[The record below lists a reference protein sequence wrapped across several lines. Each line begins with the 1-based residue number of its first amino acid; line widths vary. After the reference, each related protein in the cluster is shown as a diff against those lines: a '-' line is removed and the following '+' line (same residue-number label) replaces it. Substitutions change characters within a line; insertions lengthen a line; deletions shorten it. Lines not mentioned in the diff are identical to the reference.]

1 MPGGSAA
8 LIEAVYAGGA
18 AATDRLGGLVA
29 ACVAA
34 WAGALPDHRPV
45 RVLEVGGGT
54 GGTTRL
60 VLAALAAVRPGT
72 EYLFTDV
79 SPSFLPEAARRF
91 AATLPGFA
99 TARLDI
105 SADPAA
111 QGQQPGAFDIVLA
124 ADVLHATPDLA
135 RSLAHCRRLLRAGGL
150 LVLNETTR
158 VRDFATLTFGLT
170 DGWWCATDRARR
182 LPFGPAAAAETW
194 RELLAEA
201 GFAAQRSLPPER
213 AAPDA
218 FQTLFVAE
226 AGPDAGAP
234 RSANALRVAAA
245 PVAATDLLHAH
256 LAALVGATL
265 KLDPAALHPA
275 EPFGTYG
282 LESVMALEVIAAL
295 EADFGTLPKTLL
307 FEAAS
312 IADLADWLRRE
323 NPSAT
328 AAIHARERGLPPVP
342 LPSTPAAAA
351 VPANANDLFEG
362 AIAVVALAGRFPG
375 ARSPEALWELL
386 REGRSGIT
394 EVPAERWDH
403 APHYDPTRTDDTK
416 AHSKWGGFVD
426 GADRFDA
433 ALFHISPAEARA
445 TDPMER
451 QFIEVAWELLEN
463 AGHAPERLKAAARN
477 PLGGDVGVFV
487 GVMSQT
493 YEQLATEIWA
503 KGVYTGAFSSH
514 SSIANRVSFL
524 FDFTGPSCGV
534 DTACSSSLTAVHL
547 ACEAIRRGDCRA
559 AIAGGVNLLLHP
571 LHHILLSAYRV
582 LSPDNRTR
590 AFGEGGTGF
599 VVGEGIGAVL
609 LRPLADALRDGD
621 PVLAVVRGS
630 AVNTSGRTSSYSAPS
645 VEAQAA
651 VVTAALARAGV
662 DPRSI
667 GCVEAHGTGTELGD
681 PVEIRALAKAW
692 GAWTADRGFCAIGSV
707 KSNIGHLECA
717 AGIAGLAKLLLQF
730 RHRTL
735 APSLDAEPPNPH
747 LDLGAT
753 PFRVQTR
760 LGAWDPPA
768 DGGPRR
774 AAISSFGLGGA
785 NAHLVL
791 EEWPAPPPGATDDGA
806 PLLVPISA
814 RTEERLRA
822 HLARLAGHLRQA
834 LAAGDAPSL
843 RDVAWTLQVGRQALP
858 ERWAAVATDVP
869 GFVDAA
875 EGWLQGRVSPGVRHG
890 RVGRVG
896 HSAHAGDPPHPSL
909 AADPAAMAAHWV
921 AGGRIEPELLLRG
934 ERRPRIVPLPNY
946 PFEPRRFW
954 LTDGKGF
961 SKAEVSASRAA
972 ERAAPQAT
980 EPVAAYYDAT
990 LPVREDRLDEAYFS
1004 LAPFAEPRPGFS
1016 WTRTVL
1022 DPEAEPEAAATLLE
1036 AQRAMRRALLAGLDL
1051 ADGPRR
1057 VLDIGC
1063 GAATDLIALARANP
1077 RLTAHGRTLAA
1088 EHARVAAARVRL
1100 AGLADRVAIEVGDSA
1115 GSPFPGPPFDL
1126 VLGIEVVHH
1135 VRDKD
1140 ALFGNIAAA
1149 LAPAGRV
1156 ALADCVAPRVA
1167 VSVAETG
1174 SFTLAEPA
1182 YAELLARHGL
1192 RIMRAVDASAGVAHC
1207 LADEGLPQ
1215 VLAHLAAR
1223 GLPAARLELVEK
1235 VHAGWANFGRALAEG
1250 GIRYM
1255 LLQIGPDRATDTSG
1269 LAAANRAALASAT
1282 PYTAPTAERADSAL
1296 ATTVLDCLAQV
1307 LGTTGEDIDPHA
1319 AFVEQGLDSLGG
1331 LRFLDALARRLDV
1344 TLGTEA
1350 LYDHP
1355 TLAALTAH
1363 IAGTGAASQRAAPAS
1378 VTEARPMP
1386 AAVPA
1391 TLAPAVARLPAT
1403 APASVEP
1410 APVAPDAIAVVGLAV
1425 RLPGAPDQRALWR
1438 VLRDGVDC
1446 VSEVPAD
1453 RWDAAL
1459 HYSPDPEARDHT
1471 YGKWGGFLDSHDRFD
1486 ARFFGISA
1494 REAALM
1500 DPQHRVFLETAWH
1513 ALEDAGLT
1521 GGDALAGARCGAF
1534 VGLTGDE
1541 YRELL
1546 RLSGA
1551 APDAY
1556 AMLGN
1561 SGSILAARLAYLLDL
1576 KGPALAVDTA
1586 CSSSLVAVHLAA
1598 EAILRGEVDLAIAGG
1613 VSLYLSEWPFKQMSR
1628 AGMLSPTG
1636 RCRAFGAAADGI
1648 APAEGAGAV
1657 VLKPLARALADRDQ
1671 VYGVIRATGL
1681 NQDGRTNGIT
1691 APSAAAQA
1699 ALIGEVLDRA
1709 RIPVRTVTMLEAH
1722 GTGTRLGDP
1731 IEAAGLVAAFGART
1745 PEAGFCALGTIK
1757 SNVGHTTAAAGVAGL
1772 AKVLLSLRHRTI
1784 PPTLHAEAPN
1794 PLVRLDGS
1802 AFVVNTAARPWTPAP
1817 GAPRR
1822 AGLSAFGFSGTNAHA
1837 IVEEAPT
1844 MATAVPEGEAP
1855 PSGFRLVALSA
1866 RDASALGRQASALA
1880 DWLAAA
1886 EPPPALADIAY
1897 TLNLRRRHE
1906 TPARA
1911 AFVVPDTASLV
1922 DALRSFRERSSAP
1935 RAVGGVAPPRPAA
1948 VHPASP
1954 AWRDWL
1960 QGVASAYEAGG
1971 EVAWSELDEG
1981 EAVRVVALPGYSFA
1995 RERHWFGEPPGAPAE
2010 PSTASAAVLAP
2021 SPRLF
2026 APLWVPAEPSRRSAT
2041 PAAAGPMIAFVES
2054 AEDADRLLAAGV
2066 PGPILPVRAGSVCDL
2081 SGPVPAIR
2089 PDAPEDYR
2097 VLLSRAGEDGSP
2109 PRGAVHLWPLASARG
2124 SVEDALRRGPRS
2136 LFLTV
2141 QALLGAVRPGE
2152 APLSLIQA
2160 YALGNDAAA
2169 AVCGASGGLVPS
2181 VSQATDGV
2189 RLSVLGLDA
2198 EAAQAPA
2205 VAVARALAEEPGGDA
2220 RLIGGRW
2227 FVRRVA
2233 PVAASAGELGFPP
2246 LGPGAA
2252 VLVSGGLGGIG
2263 RALCLRLAR
2272 RGAAALAVIGRAP
2285 LDAERRRALD
2295 ALRAAG
2301 ARAEYRSAD
2310 VADAASLAEALQE
2323 LRGAVGPFARVY
2335 HLAGTMGSAALPQ
2348 KSAAEFDAVLRAK
2361 VAGTLAL
2368 DAATASDPLDAF
2380 VLAGSLAATVGDAGQ
2395 GDYSVANRF
2404 LEHFAEMREAE
2415 RLGGRRAGRTCCVAW
2430 PLWTEGGLRPEPGAA
2445 ALLARLSG
2453 LEALPTEAGLASL
2466 DSAWASARPV
2476 VLVAAGSPERI
2487 AARLPLAPAGSPS
2500 LPLRAQPRT
2509 RPRRPWSR
2517 RTRPVRP
2524 AVRPKRCSRTFAC
2537 ARRRCC
2543 APTPARSIRRP
2554 DWPNT
2559 ASIRSR

>member
-1 MPGGSAA
+1 MALAEAVADQPLDFLAFFSSANAVFGNPGQANYVAGCRFKDAYAAHLRGARGLPALTIDWGYWGEVGVVATPELRTRLAQQGILPISVAEGLGAFERALCDGAPQLIPVAGTAEAFTRLGVEAVPAEHGLDRVLAEAQRAQPGTPALAEEERAFAAVERVAAAGLARGLAGMGFMAGGPKLAVEDWATALGVVEARRPLLAACLDILARSGLAEAESTGVRPRPSAPSAGVEREHVSAAAPQLAPHLALLDNCLAALPEVLRGRASGLEALMPGGSAA

-60 VLAALAAVRPGT
+60 VVPALAAVRPGA

-79 SPSFLPEAARRF
+79 SPSFLSEAARRF

-111 QGQQPGAFDIVLA
+111 QGRQLGGFDIVLA

-170 DGWWCATDRARR
+170 DGWWCASDRARR

-226 AGPDAGAP
+226 AGPDAEAP

-245 PVAATDLLHAH
+245 PVAATDPLHAH

-323 NPSAT
+323 NPSAA
-328 AAIHARERGLPPVP
+328 AAIHARERGVPPVP

-351 VPANANDLFEG
+351 VPANANDLIEG

-386 REGRSGIT
+386 REGRSAIT

-692 GAWTADRGFCAIGSV
+692 SAWTADRGFCAIGSV

-791 EEWPAPPPGATDDGA
+791 EEWPVPPPGATDDGA

-921 AGGRIEPELLLRG
+921 AGGRIEPERLLRG

-1223 GLPAARLELVEK
+1223 GLPAARLELVRRSMR
-1235 VHAGWANFGRALAEG
+1235 AGR
-1250 GIRYM
+1250 
-1255 LLQIGPDRATDTSG
+1255 TS
-1269 LAAANRAALASAT
+1269 AALWRKA
-1282 PYTAPTAERADSAL
+1282 
-1296 ATTVLDCLAQV
+1296 
-1307 LGTTGEDIDPHA
+1307 
-1319 AFVEQGLDSLGG
+1319 
-1331 LRFLDALARRLDV
+1331 
-1344 TLGTEA
+1344 
-1350 LYDHP
+1350 
-1355 TLAALTAH
+1355 
-1363 IAGTGAASQRAAPAS
+1363 AS
-1378 VTEARPMP
+1378 VTCCCRSDRTGRPTPPGSRRRTARP
-1386 AAVPA
+1386 
-1391 TLAPAVARLPAT
+1391 
-1403 APASVEP
+1403 
-1410 APVAPDAIAVVGLAV
+1410 
-1425 RLPGAPDQRALWR
+1425 
-1438 VLRDGVDC
+1438 
-1446 VSEVPAD
+1446 
-1453 RWDAAL
+1453 
-1459 HYSPDPEARDHT
+1459 SPPPRRT
-1471 YGKWGGFLDSHDRFD
+1471 PR
-1486 ARFFGISA
+1486 RRPSA
-1494 REAALM
+1494 RTARWL
-1500 DPQHRVFLETAWH
+1500 RLCWTAWH
-1513 ALEDAGLT
+1513 RCW
-1521 GGDALAGARCGAF
+1521 AR
-1534 VGLTGDE
+1534 
-1541 YRELL
+1541 
-1546 RLSGA
+1546 
-1551 APDAY
+1551 P
-1556 AMLGN
+1556 
-1561 SGSILAARLAYLLDL
+1561 
-1576 KGPALAVDTA
+1576 
-1586 CSSSLVAVHLAA
+1586 
-1598 EAILRGEVDLAIAGG
+1598 
-1613 VSLYLSEWPFKQMSR
+1613 
-1628 AGMLSPTG
+1628 
-1636 RCRAFGAAADGI
+1636 
-1648 APAEGAGAV
+1648 
-1657 VLKPLARALADRDQ
+1657 
-1671 VYGVIRATGL
+1671 
-1681 NQDGRTNGIT
+1681 GRTST
-1691 APSAAAQA
+1691 
-1699 ALIGEVLDRA
+1699 
-1709 RIPVRTVTMLEAH
+1709 H
-1722 GTGTRLGDP
+1722 
-1731 IEAAGLVAAFGART
+1731 T
-1745 PEAGFCALGTIK
+1745 P
-1757 SNVGHTTAAAGVAGL
+1757 
-1772 AKVLLSLRHRTI
+1772 LS
-1784 PPTLHAEAPN
+1784 
-1794 PLVRLDGS
+1794 
-1802 AFVVNTAARPWTPAP
+1802 
-1817 GAPRR
+1817 
-1822 AGLSAFGFSGTNAHA
+1822 
-1837 IVEEAPT
+1837 
-1844 MATAVPEGEAP
+1844 
-1855 PSGFRLVALSA
+1855 
-1866 RDASALGRQASALA
+1866 
-1880 DWLAAA
+1880 
-1886 EPPPALADIAY
+1886 
-1897 TLNLRRRHE
+1897 
-1906 TPARA
+1906 
-1911 AFVVPDTASLV
+1911 
-1922 DALRSFRERSSAP
+1922 
-1935 RAVGGVAPPRPAA
+1935 
-1948 VHPASP
+1948 
-1954 AWRDWL
+1954 
-1960 QGVASAYEAGG
+1960 
-1971 EVAWSELDEG
+1971 WSKG
-1981 EAVRVVALPGYSFA
+1981 
-1995 RERHWFGEPPGAPAE
+1995 
-2010 PSTASAAVLAP
+2010 STASAG
-2021 SPRLF
+2021 
-2026 APLWVPAEPSRRSAT
+2026 SASWT
-2041 PAAAGPMIAFVES
+2041 PW
-2054 AEDADRLLAAGV
+2054 LAA
-2066 PGPILPVRAGSVCDL
+2066 
-2081 SGPVPAIR
+2081 
-2089 PDAPEDYR
+2089 
-2097 VLLSRAGEDGSP
+2097 
-2109 PRGAVHLWPLASARG
+2109 
-2124 SVEDALRRGPRS
+2124 
-2136 LFLTV
+2136 
-2141 QALLGAVRPGE
+2141 
-2152 APLSLIQA
+2152 
-2160 YALGNDAAA
+2160 
-2169 AVCGASGGLVPS
+2169 
-2181 VSQATDGV
+2181 
-2189 RLSVLGLDA
+2189 
-2198 EAAQAPA
+2198 
-2205 VAVARALAEEPGGDA
+2205 
-2220 RLIGGRW
+2220 
-2227 FVRRVA
+2227 
-2233 PVAASAGELGFPP
+2233 
-2246 LGPGAA
+2246 
-2252 VLVSGGLGGIG
+2252 
-2263 RALCLRLAR
+2263 
-2272 RGAAALAVIGRAP
+2272 
-2285 LDAERRRALD
+2285 
-2295 ALRAAG
+2295 
-2301 ARAEYRSAD
+2301 
-2310 VADAASLAEALQE
+2310 
-2323 LRGAVGPFARVY
+2323 
-2335 HLAGTMGSAALPQ
+2335 
-2348 KSAAEFDAVLRAK
+2348 
-2361 VAGTLAL
+2361 
-2368 DAATASDPLDAF
+2368 
-2380 VLAGSLAATVGDAGQ
+2380 
-2395 GDYSVANRF
+2395 
-2404 LEHFAEMREAE
+2404 
-2415 RLGGRRAGRTCCVAW
+2415 
-2430 PLWTEGGLRPEPGAA
+2430 WT
-2445 ALLARLSG
+2445 
-2453 LEALPTEAGLASL
+2453 
-2466 DSAWASARPV
+2466 
-2476 VLVAAGSPERI
+2476 
-2487 AARLPLAPAGSPS
+2487 
-2500 LPLRAQPRT
+2500 
-2509 RPRRPWSR
+2509 
-2517 RTRPVRP
+2517 
-2524 AVRPKRCSRTFAC
+2524 
-2537 ARRRCC
+2537 
-2543 APTPARSIRRP
+2543 
-2554 DWPNT
+2554 
-2559 ASIRSR
+2559 